1 MRLTPCTALATGVML
16 FGVVLL
22 SGMRANP
29 TDACSMLTLDEAAA
43 ALGVPQAKA
52 SSAANR
58 CIWTPT
64 KYKAGAGE
72 TVTLILMDEKGFAA
86 QQARSDVKPVA
97 GIGDAAVQSSRFPVL
112 TAKKGNVYFSV
123 AVQGFP
129 IDQTIAVEQT
139 LAKQV
144 TP

>member
-1 MRLTPCTALATGVML
+1 MRLTPCSALATGVML
-16 FGVVLL
+16 FGVVVL

-29 TDACSMLTLDEAAA
+29 TDACSMLTTDEAAA

-72 TVTLILMDEKGFAA
+72 TVTLILMDAKGFAA
-86 QQARSDVKPVA
+86 QQARSDVKPVP
-97 GIGDAAVQSSRFPVL
+97 GVGDAAVQSQRVPVL
-112 TAKKGNVYFSV
+112 TAKKGNVYFSL

-129 IDQTIAVEQT
+129 PEQTIAVEQT